1 MSVENQV
8 VIFLSFVIAGMLGGI
23 CFDFFRALR
32 KNFDTIDLV
41 VYIEDFI
48 FWFLLL
54 LVTLVTAYI
63 VSDGEIRVYMLF
75 SMVLGGVIYFLIFS
89 KIFYKVF
96 SLFFRYIESIGRN
109 FLKLFRRT
117 NHETKT
123 QNT

>member
-48 FWFLLL
+48 FWFLLYSFDCCN
-54 LVTLVTAYI
+54 VGHRPA
-63 VSDGEIRVYMLF
+63 EI
-75 SMVLGGVIYFLIFS
+75 
-89 KIFYKVF
+89 
-96 SLFFRYIESIGRN
+96 
-109 FLKLFRRT
+109 
-117 NHETKT
+117 
-123 QNT
+123 